1 MYIDISYKSCI
12 LQWSWCAPKMRSNI
26 ICITNLLGHV
36 IHFAAVHWI
45 IASWEPMHDW
55 DKHVWCTV
63 HFLSIIFFIIQ
74 YAKFKWENS
83 NQIKK
88 KSANTHLLQ
97 SINKPKRMQ
106 IQLKFHWWT

>member
-1 MYIDISYKSCI
+1 MIMVCSEDEIEYYLYNQFVGSRYSFRCSPLDHSF
-12 LQWSWCAPKMRSNI
+12 LRAR
-26 ICITNLLGHV
+26 
-36 IHFAAVHWI
+36 
-45 IASWEPMHDW
+45 MHDW

-63 HFLSIIFFIIQ
+63 HFLSIICFIIQ

-97 SINKPKRMQ
+97 SINKPKRMK